1 MKKKF
6 IITTIAIAASTAGII
21 AGCSNTNTNTA
32 NPTETTVENQAQEQ
46 ISAKGSFKKENPKAG
61 ETVQAT
67 QETKPEE
74 EEETSGYTSTTQ
86 ATTIHREVPTETLP
100 PEEPTEEYNPNEPR
114 EMEPEETKPVKP
126 EVPVSDNI
134 TETKIDLISKNG
146 NQVVFAI
153 QNADY
158 EMFTLIPDSIV
169 GSKHVNNSNAE
180 EYFETIDVKAQYD
193 SYVIPQN
200 TRVEYTVTFSGEPDT
215 IYVQP
220 SSGYNGS
227 EVTDVIP
234 LMELSL

>member
-21 AGCSNTNTNTA
+21 AGCADSNDTA
-32 NPTETTVENQAQEQ
+32 NQTETTVEAQEQ
-46 ISAKGSFKKENPKAG
+46 EQSSAKGSFKKADPKAG
-61 ETVQAT
+61 ETIQAT

-74 EEETSGYTSTTQ
+74 ETTGYTGIESTTQ
-86 ATTIHREVPTETLP
+86 ATTIHIEVPTETLP
-100 PEEPTEEYNPNEPR
+100 PEEPTEEYHPNEPR
-114 EMEPEETKPVKP
+114 EMEPEETKPAKP
-126 EVPVSDNI
+126 NVPVSDNI
-134 TETKIDLISKNG
+134 TETKIELISKNG
-146 NQVVFAI
+146 TQVVFAI

-169 GSKHVNNSNAE
+169 GSKHVSGSNAQ
-180 EYFETIDVKAQYD
+180 EYFETVDVKAQYD

-215 IYVQP
+215 LYVQP

-234 LMELSL
+234 LMELSI

>member
-21 AGCSNTNTNTA
+21 AGCSNTNNNTT
-32 NPTETTVENQAQEQ
+32 NPTETTVEDQTQEQ
-46 ISAKGSFKKENPKAG
+46 STAKGSFKKENPKAG

-67 QETKPEE
+67 QETKPE

-114 EMEPEETKPVKP
+114 EMEPDETKPVKP

-134 TETKIDLISKNG
+134 TETKIELISKNK

-158 EMFTLIPDSIV
+158 EMFTLIPDSII

-180 EYFETIDVKAQYD
+180 EYFETVDVKAQYD

-200 TRVEYTVTFSGEPDT
+200 TRVEYTITFSGEPDT